1 MYNSQL
7 SIITPLYN
15 SEIFISETIQSVI
28 AQTYT
33 NWEMIIVD
41 DCSTDNSKK
50 IVEEFCKIE
59 PRIKYYN
66 TEFPSGSPTK
76 PRNIAIEKAQGR
88 FIAFLDS
95 DDLWEPEKLKS
106 QLELFNDEKVAIV
119 FSNYEKINEI
129 GFSNNRI
136 IIAPLL
142 VDYKKLLQG
151 NVIACCT
158 CVYDTYKVGK
168 QYFTKQGHEDYAL
181 WLQIL
186 KKGFIAKNTGLISA
200 KYRVRDTSV
209 SSNKL
214 KTIRWVYTIFRN
226 NEKLSKMKSIFYTSI
241 TLIKSFFKYLK

>member
-1 MYNSQL
+1 MINNL
-7 SIITPLYN
+7 VSIITPLYN
-15 SEIFISETIQSVI
+15 SEQFISKTIESVR

-119 FSNYEKINEI
+119 FSNYEKINER

-136 IIAPLL
+136 ITAPLL
-142 VDYKKLLQG
+142 VDYKKLLLG

-158 CVYDTYKVGK
+158 CVYDTYKVRK
-168 QYFTKQGHEDYAL
+168 KYFFKQGHEDYAL
-181 WLQIL
+181 WLEIL
-186 KKGFIAKNTGLISA
+186 RNGYIAKNSGFISA
-200 KYRVRDTSV
+200 KYRVRDSSV

-226 NEKLSKMKSIFYTSI
+226 NENLSIMESIFFTSI
-241 TLIKSFFKYLK
+241 TLSKSFFKYLK

>member
-1 MYNSQL
+1 M
-7 SIITPLYN
+7 PCYN
-15 SEIFISETIQSVI
+15 SENTIVKSIDSVLK
-28 AQTYT
+28 QTYT

-41 DCSTDNSKK
+41 DCSTDNSKI

-59 PRIKYYN
+59 LRIKYYN

-106 QLELFNDEKVAIV
+106 QVELFNDEKVAIV
-119 FSNYEKINEI
+119 FSNYEKINEK

-136 IIAPLL
+136 ITAPLL
-142 VDYKKLLQG
+142 VDYKKLLKG

-158 CVYDTYKVGK
+158 CVYDTNKVGK
-168 QYFTKQGHEDYAL
+168 KYFFKQGHEDYAL
-181 WLQIL
+181 WLEIL
-186 KKGFIAKNTGLISA
+186 RSGYIAKNSGLISA
-200 KYRVRDTSV
+200 KYRVRDSSV

-226 NEKLSKMKSIFYTSI
+226 NEKFSIF
-241 TLIKSFFKYLK
+241 KSFFYTLITLSKSFLKYLK

>member
-1 MYNSQL
+1 MYNSKL

-41 DCSTDNSKK
+41 DCSTDNSRK
-50 IVEEFCKIE
+50 IVEDYCKIE
-59 PRIKYYN
+59 PRIKYIK
-66 TEFPSGSPTK
+66 TESSSGSPAL
-76 PRNIAIEKAQGR
+76 PRNIGIEKAQGR

-119 FSNYEKINEI
+119 FSNYEKINEK

-168 QYFTKQGHEDYAL
+168 QYFTKQGHEDYVL

-226 NEKLSKMKSIFYTSI
+226 NEKLSAMKSIFYTSI